1 MLKDLEAFGI
11 TAHFADEVTPQNV
24 EPLINERTRAVF
36 AELIGNPKLDIV
48 DIESVSNLAHRYNI
62 PLIIDST
69 TATPYLVHP
78 IDFGADI
85 VVHSTS
91 KYINGGGNAISG
103 IIIDSGKFEW
113 DTEKFKGMKEYK
125 NTVNFRILQN
135 CETVYGETS
144 VVVLLR
150 LMHF

>member
-1 MLKDLEAFGI
+1 M
-11 TAHFADEVTPQNV
+11 
-24 EPLINERTRAVF
+24 F

-48 DIESVSNLAHRYNI
+48 DIEAVSNLAHRYNI